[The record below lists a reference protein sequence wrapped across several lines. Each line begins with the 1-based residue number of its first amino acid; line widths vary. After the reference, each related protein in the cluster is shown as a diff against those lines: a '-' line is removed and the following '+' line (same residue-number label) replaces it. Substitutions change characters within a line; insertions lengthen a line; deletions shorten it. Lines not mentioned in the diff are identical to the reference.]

1 MNTTRDIEA
10 IYPASPLQQAMLL
23 NSQLAPGSG
32 VYVLQLSF
40 DIRGRLDT
48 GALRAA
54 WDDVITRHAVHRTLF
69 AHIDRDQ
76 PLQVVRRDVDLPW
89 REEDWSALPAPEQ
102 RDRFESLLADDRATD
117 FDPARAP
124 LMRCVLIRL
133 ADRCHRFLWTRHHAV
148 SDGWSMPVV
157 MAEVLNGYRCRVEGG
172 TMPPGPATQYREYIA
187 WLRDQDEAE
196 AEKYWRGALAG
207 VQGPTPLGV
216 GRPPVVGYPAPRTV
230 AKRRVALPTRTTAA
244 LQAAAR
250 RERLT
255 LSTYAQGAWAILL
268 RRYGGEPHV
277 MFGMIA
283 SGRPPSLPG
292 AEAMVGPFLNTL
304 PAPVQVDDGAP
315 VADWLR
321 ALQSAQVEREEFGYA
336 PLSRIRRWA
345 QLPGDVPLFES
356 LVAFENFPLGT
367 ELSSNPGT
375 FEVENVHMAEQT
387 SFPLTLTVAPG
398 DPMTVQIAYDEDRFA
413 PDTVAR
419 MLDHYEVILTVLA
432 DAPGRIRDLP
442 VLTEDERRRVLVDW
456 NTDGG
461 TEGSQEPAD
470 TGDIPAERTPPRGVH
485 QLFEA
490 QAVRTPDATA
500 LIVGEDRLTYRELD
514 ARAEH
519 LAARLRRAGVT
530 PGAFVGVCLD
540 READL
545 PATLLATLKAGAA
558 YVPLDPAYPLSRIE
572 QILGDAEP
580 VVVLAQ
586 ETTREVL
593 ARSSAR
599 LLLVDAD
606 GNPQEAGVP
615 SAPAG
620 TPVHEQ
626 SVALV
631 IYTSG
636 STGRPKGV
644 RITHGNVVALL
655 TWAQGVFSR
664 EELAGTLAST
674 SICFDLSV
682 FELFL
687 PLSVGATVILAG
699 NALLL
704 PSLPA
709 RESVTLV
716 NTVPSAIDTLLRVG
730 ELPSGVRVVNLAGEP
745 LPRDLADRL
754 YARDGIRKVYDL
766 YGPSEDT
773 VYSTFAIVPEHGDKP
788 LIGRAVAGSRAYVL
802 DDHMNPVP
810 VGIAGELYLGGEGV
824 AQGYHARPSLTA
836 ERFVPDPYGSRPGGR
851 LFRTG
856 DLARWHPHGELE
868 YLGRNDRQVKLRGFR
883 IELGEIEAALRRLPG
898 TREAVV
904 VVHEDQPGARR
915 LVAYVVAE
923 GAAAFDGGEA
933 ARTLQA
939 TLPDYM
945 VPAAFVALPTVPL
958 TPNGKVDWTALPSPE
973 PARARRPHRAPRTGA
988 EKTIAAIWSEIL
1000 GVERPGTDEGFFD
1013 LGGDSLLL
1021 ARVFGR
1027 VKVAFPGKVVMTDL
1041 YQHPTISAL
1050 ARHLTQA
1057 EKTPAFG
1064 SVQSR
1069 LDRRRAARDGG
1080 KR

>member
-23 NSQLAPGSG
+23 NSQLAPSSG

-40 DIRGRLDT
+40 DIRGHLDS

-54 WDDVITRHAVHRTLF
+54 WDDAIARHAVHRTLF
-69 AHIDRDQ
+69 THVDRDQ
-76 PLQVVRRDVDLPW
+76 PLQVVRRSVDLPW
-89 REEDWSALPAPEQ
+89 REEDWSAFPAPEQ
-102 RDRFESLLADDRATD
+102 QARFEALLADDRTTD

-124 LMRCVLIRL
+124 LMRCALIRL
-133 ADRCHRFLWTRHHAV
+133 SDQCHRFLWTRHHSV

-157 MAEVLNGYRCRVEGG
+157 MGEVLNGYRRHVEGG
-172 TMPPGPATQYREYIA
+172 TVPPGPGPQYREYIA
-187 WLRDQDEAE
+187 WLRDQDEAK
-196 AEKYWRGALAG
+196 AEEYWRGALAG
-207 VQGPTPLGV
+207 VHGPTPLGI
-216 GRPPVVGYPAPRTV
+216 GRPPAAGYPAPRTV
-230 AKRRVALPTRTTAA
+230 AKRRVALPARTTAA

-277 MFGMIA
+277 LFGMIA

-292 AEAMVGPFLNTL
+292 VEAMVGPFLNTL
-304 PAPVQVDDGAP
+304 PAPVHVDDGEP

-356 LVAFENFPLGT
+356 LVAFENFPLDA
-367 ELSSNPGT
+367 ELGSVNDV
-375 FEVENVHMAEQT
+375 FEVEDVRMAEQT

-398 DPMTVQIAYDEDRFA
+398 DPMTVQIAYDEDRFDA
-413 PDTVAR
+413 DSVAR
-419 MLDHYEVILTVLA
+419 MLDHYEVILTALA

-456 NTDGG
+456 NTDGN
-461 TEGSQEPAD
+461 QEPAG
-470 TGDIPAERTPPRGVH
+470 TGDTPAERAQPRSVH
-485 QLFEA
+485 QMFEA
-490 QAVRTPDATA
+490 QAARTPDATA
-500 LIVGEDRLTYRELD
+500 LIASEDRLTYRELD

-519 LAARLRRAGVT
+519 LAARLRRAGVR

-545 PATLLATLKAGAA
+545 PAALLATLKAGAA

-606 GNPQEAGVP
+606 DAPQEAATP
-615 SAPAG
+615 SDPAG
-620 TPVHEQ
+620 TPPHDQ

-655 TWAQGVFSR
+655 DWAQGVFSR
-664 EELAGTLAST
+664 EELSGTLAST

-687 PLSVGATVILAG
+687 PLSVGATVILAS

-716 NTVPSAIDTLLRVG
+716 NTVPSAIDTLLRLG
-730 ELPSGVRVVNLAGEP
+730 ELPSRVRVVNLAGEP

-773 VYSTFAIVPEHGDKP
+773 VYSTFALVPERGGKP
-788 LIGRAVAGSRAYVL
+788 LIGRAIAGSQAYVL
-802 DDHMNPVP
+802 DDRMNPVP
-810 VGIAGELYLGGEGV
+810 VGIVGELYLGGEGV

-856 DLARWHPHGELE
+856 DLARWLPHGELE

-898 TREAVV
+898 AREAVAV
-904 VVHEDQPGARR
+904 VREDQPGAKR

-923 GAAAFDGGEA
+923 GTGAFDGGEA
-933 ARTLQA
+933 ARALRA

-945 VPAAFVALPTVPL
+945 VPAAFVALPAVPL
-958 TPNGKVDWTALPSPE
+958 TPNGKVDWAALPSPE
-973 PARARRPHRAPRTGA
+973 PARARRTHRAPRTGA

-1027 VKVAFPGKVVMTDL
+1027 VKAAFPGKVVMTDL

-1057 EKTPAFG
+1057 ENTPAFG
-1064 SVQSR
+1064 SVRSR

>member
-40 DIRGRLDT
+40 DIRGHLDT

-54 WDDVITRHAVHRTLF
+54 WDDVTARHAVHRTLF
-69 AHIDRDQ
+69 AHVDRDR
-76 PLQVVRRDVDLPW
+76 PLQVVRCCVDLPW
-89 REEDWSALPAPEQ
+89 REEDWSVLPAPEQ
-102 RDRFESLLADDRATD
+102 QDRFEALLADDRSTD

-124 LMRCVLIRL
+124 LMRCALIRL
-133 ADRCHRFLWTRHHAV
+133 SDRCHRFLWTRHHAV

-157 MAEVLNGYRCRVEGG
+157 MGEVLNGYRRRVEGG
-172 TMPPGPATQYREYIA
+172 TVPPSPATQYREYIA
-187 WLRDQDEAE
+187 WLRHQDEAK
-196 AEKYWRGALAG
+196 AEEYWRGALAG
-207 VQGPTPLGV
+207 VRGPCPLGV
-216 GRPPVVGYPAPRTV
+216 GRPPAAGYPAARTV
-230 AKRRVALPTRTTAA
+230 AKRRVALPARTTAA

-277 MFGMIA
+277 LFGMIA

-292 AEAMVGPFLNTL
+292 VEAMVGPFLNTL
-304 PAPVQVDDGAP
+304 PAPVHVDDGAP

-356 LVAFENFPLGT
+356 LVAFENFPLDA
-367 ELSSNPGT
+367 ELGSFTGV
-375 FEVENVHMAEQT
+375 FEVENVRMAEQT

-398 DPMTVQIAYDEDRFA
+398 DPMTVQIAYDEDRFDA
-413 PDTVAR
+413 DTVAR
-419 MLDHYEVILTVLA
+419 MLDHYEVILTGLA

-442 VLTEDERRRVLVDW
+442 VLTEDERRRVLFDW
-456 NTDGG
+456 N
-461 TEGSQEPAD
+461 QAPAKQ
-470 TGDIPAERTPPRGVH
+470 AQPRGVH

-490 QAVRTPDATA
+490 QAAKTPDATA
-500 LIVGEDRLTYRELD
+500 LIAGEDRLTYRELD
-514 ARAEH
+514 AHAEH

-545 PATLLATLKAGAA
+545 PAALLATLKAGAA

-606 GNPQEAGVP
+606 NDPQEAGVP
-615 SAPAG
+615 STPAD
-620 TPVHEQ
+620 TPPHDG

-655 TWAQGVFSR
+655 AWAQRVFSR
-664 EELAGTLAST
+664 EELSGTLAST

-687 PLSVGATVILAG
+687 PLSVGATVILAA

-704 PSLPA
+704 TSLPA

-716 NTVPSAIDTLLRVG
+716 NTVPSAIDTLLRLG
-730 ELPSGVRVVNLAGEP
+730 ELPSRVRVVNLAGEP

-773 VYSTFAIVPEHGDKP
+773 VYSTFALVPERGGKP
-788 LIGRAVAGSRAYVL
+788 LIGRAIAGSQAYVL

-810 VGIAGELYLGGEGV
+810 VGIAGELYLGGKGV

-836 ERFVPDPYGSRPGGR
+836 ERFLPDPYGSRPGGR

-856 DLARWHPHGELE
+856 DLARWLSHGELE

-898 TREAVV
+898 TREAVAV
-904 VVHEDQPGARR
+904 VREDQPGARR

-923 GAAAFDGGEA
+923 AAGTFDGGEA
-933 ARTLQA
+933 ARALRA

-945 VPAAFVALPTVPL
+945 VPAAFVALPAIPL
-958 TPNGKVDWTALPSPE
+958 TPNGKVDWAALPSLE
-973 PARARRPHRAPRTGA
+973 PARARRTHRAPRTGA

-1027 VKVAFPGKVVMTDL
+1027 VKAAFPGKVVMTDL

-1057 EKTPAFG
+1057 ENTPAFG